1 MSKENTSTVHETS
14 SMLAPQNVFEH
25 LKKLTA
31 NFTRSSAQVKT
42 LPPAVTHALVQQ
54 LPPESQDMAAAALE
68 MGVAMEE
75 AEVAELVASFQASA
89 GASGTTGGPGD
100 GSQGAQPNAKAA
112 TDQYWKVAKT
122 LSFSEMRR
130 VGRWVKQ
137 GPCGLQVLS
146 FLGGLLLAV
155 AAFFGIFLSLAR
167 LEIAVLAIQM

>member
-1 MSKENTSTVHETS
+1 
-14 SMLAPQNVFEH
+14 
-25 LKKLTA
+25 
-31 NFTRSSAQVKT
+31 
-42 LPPAVTHALVQQ
+42 
-54 LPPESQDMAAAALE
+54 MAAAALE

-75 AEVAELVASFQASA
+75 SEVAELIAGFQTTAAA
-89 GASGTTGGPGD
+89 GGGD
-100 GSQGAQPNAKAA
+100 SNSSAKAA

-146 FLGGLLLAV
+146 FLGGMILGV

>member
-1 MSKENTSTVHETS
+1 MWNST
-14 SMLAPQNVFEH
+14 
-25 LKKLTA
+25 
-31 NFTRSSAQVKT
+31 QVKT

-68 MGVAMEE
+68 MGVGMEE
-75 AEVAELVASFQASA
+75 AEVAELIAGFQPTAATSGPSDNGGGKPSA
-89 GASGTTGGPGD
+89 
-100 GSQGAQPNAKAA
+100 KVA
-112 TDQYWKVAKT
+112 TDQYWRIAKT

-146 FLGGLLLAV
+146 FLGGMILGV

>member
-1 MSKENTSTVHETS
+1 M
-14 SMLAPQNVFEH
+14 
-25 LKKLTA
+25 KLTA
-31 NFTRSSAQVKT
+31 KFTRNSTQLKA

-68 MGVAMEE
+68 LGAGMEE
-75 AEVAELVASFQASA
+75 AEVAELIAGFQAA
-89 GASGTTGGPGD
+89 GASGTTGAPTD
-100 GSQGAQPNAKAA
+100 GSNSGQPNAKAA

-146 FLGGLLLAV
+146 FLGGLLLGV
-155 AAFFGIFLSLAR
+155 AAFLGIFLSLAR